1 MVPIKNSNDSIKNKF
16 LEKDYIMSD
25 DRPSYEE
32 LEQRIKELEEKVAE
46 STKSSDTK
54 NESEHRFRLISE
66 TLPVGIFE
74 TDSKSEC
81 LYTNTS
87 WQEIFGVSLIESLM
101 GDWRMFLHPDDRE
114 SVSEQWEQTLTNL
127 KAFSKDC
134 RIITPKGDER
144 WIHLRS
150 SPVFSDTGTRY
161 TGTAVDITDRKHAEV
176 ELKKAKEAAEA
187 ASIAKS
193 EFLANMSHEIRTPM
207 NGVIGMTN
215 LLMDTD
221 LGVEQRQFA
230 ETIRKSADSL
240 MKVIND
246 ILDFSKIEAGKL
258 ELEIIDFDL
267 RVTLEEVIELMSLKA
282 YEKGLEFASIV
293 HHEVPSLLRGDPGR
307 LRQILINLV
316 GNAIK
321 FTSSGE
327 VTLKAILEKEDAHR
341 VVIRFSVSDTGIG
354 ISEEGMDR
362 LFKSFSQ
369 VDGSTSRNY
378 GGTGLGLAISKQL
391 TELMEGRISVDSK
404 EGQGSTFWF
413 TVALEKQ
420 PDDCETLMISEDIR
434 RKRILF
440 VDDNAINRQVYREQL
455 KSWGCRYGE
464 ASSGAQAID
473 ELRCARKTGD
483 PYEIAI
489 IDMQMPEMD
498 GEELGRSIKQDPDL
512 ADTILI
518 MVSSMGV
525 RGDVSRLKKIGFAAY
540 LTKPVKQS
548 QLYDCLATTANIWKE
563 KKQREETTI
572 VTRHSLADNKKQGIR
587 ILLAE
592 DDATNQKVALHI
604 LKKFGYRADAAGNG
618 QEVLQA
624 LEKVPYDIV
633 LMDIQMPVMDGYA
646 ATHRIR
652 ELEHKAH
659 QVKLDKHNSEDLSDS
674 EAQFLARSGRIPII
688 AMTAHA
694 MKGDREK
701 CIAAGMDDYTTKPI
715 NPEELLEKIEKW
727 TRVEQNASNPEAK
740 VRKERVQP
748 ETSEET
754 QPLDLEKA
762 LERAMGDK
770 DFLKMLLGGF
780 IQELPDQIESLK
792 IAVADTDTVALT
804 EQAHKLKGAAA
815 NLSAYGVSSAAKSL
829 EEIGRSQN
837 MGEANQILEVLL
849 DESKRLTEYIERAEW

>member
-1 MVPIKNSNDSIKNKF
+1 
-16 LEKDYIMSD
+16 MSD

-32 LEQRIKELEEKVAE
+32 LEQRIIELEGKVA
-46 STKSSDTK
+46 KSSKSCDIQ
-54 NESEHRFRLISE
+54 NESEDRFRLISE

-74 TDSKSEC
+74 TDAKSEC

-101 GDWRMFLHPDDRE
+101 SDWREFLHPDDRE
-114 SVSEQWEQTLTNL
+114 SVSEQWEQTLRNL

-134 RIITPKGDER
+134 RVITPKGDER

-161 TGTAVDITDRKHAEV
+161 TGTVVDITDRKHTEV
-176 ELKKAKEAAEA
+176 ELKKAKDAAEA

-215 LLMDTD
+215 LLMDTGLD
-221 LGVEQRQFA
+221 VEQSQFT
-230 ETIRKSADSL
+230 ETIRTSADSL
-240 MKVIND
+240 MTVIND

-258 ELEIIDFDL
+258 ELEVIDFDL
-267 RVTLEEVIELMSLKA
+267 RITLEEVSELMSLKA

-307 LRQILINLV
+307 LRQILINLL

-321 FTSSGE
+321 FTDSGE
-327 VTLKAILEKEDAHR
+327 VTLKAILEEEDAHR
-341 VVIRFSVSDTGIG
+341 VVIHFSVSDTGIG
-354 ISEEGMDR
+354 ISKKDMDR

-369 VDGSTSRNY
+369 VDGSTSRNF

-391 TELMEGRISVDSK
+391 TELMEGRIGVDSK

-413 TVALEKQ
+413 TVAIEKQ
-420 PDDCETLMISEDIR
+420 PEDRETLMILEDIR
-434 RKRILF
+434 KKRILF

-464 ASSGAQAID
+464 ASSGTQAID
-473 ELRCARKTGD
+473 ELRSAQEAGD
-483 PYEIAI
+483 PFEIGI

-498 GEELGRSIKQDPDL
+498 GEELGRSIKQDADL

-525 RGDVSRLKKIGFAAY
+525 RGDVARLKKIGFAAY
-540 LTKPVKQS
+540 LTKPIKQS
-548 QLYDCLATTANIWKE
+548 QLYDCLAATAKIWKE
-563 KKQREETTI
+563 KKQPQDATI
-572 VTRHSLADNKKQGIR
+572 VTRHSLADNKKQGVR

-646 ATHRIR
+646 ATRRIR
-652 ELEHKAH
+652 ELELKAQ
-659 QVKLDKHNSEDLSDS
+659 QVKLNKNDSEDLTDS
-674 EAQFLARSGRIPII
+674 EIQFSTRSGRIPII

-701 CIAAGMDDYTTKPI
+701 CIAAGMDDYTPKPI

-727 TRVEQNASNPEAK
+727 TRVEQNASSPEAE
-740 VRKERVQP
+740 VQKEHVQP

-754 QPLDLEKA
+754 QPLDLEDA

-780 IQELPDQIESLK
+780 VQGLPDQIESLK
-792 IAVADTDTVALT
+792 VAVAGTDTVALA

-837 MGEANQILEVLL
+837 MDEANQVLEVLL
-849 DESKRLTEYIERAEW
+849 NESKRLTEYIERVEW

>member
-1 MVPIKNSNDSIKNKF
+1 M
-16 LEKDYIMSD
+16 EKDIDMSD

-32 LEQRIKELEEKVAE
+32 LKQRVKELEEKVAE
-46 STKSSDTK
+46 SSKSGDML

-74 TDSKSEC
+74 TDAKSEC

-101 GDWRMFLHPDDRE
+101 NDWREYLHPDDRE
-114 SVSEQWEQTLTNL
+114 AVYELWEQTLTNL
-127 KAFSKDC
+127 KAFSKDV
-134 RIITPKGDER
+134 RIITPKGEER

-161 TGTAVDITDRKHAEV
+161 TGTAVDITDRKRTEV
-176 ELKKAKEAAEA
+176 ELKKAKDAAEA
-187 ASIAKS
+187 ANIAKS

-221 LGVEQRQFA
+221 LGVEQREFT

-240 MKVIND
+240 MTVIND

-267 RVTLEEVIELMSLKA
+267 RLTLEEVVELMSHKA

-307 LRQILINLV
+307 LRQILINLM

-321 FTSSGE
+321 FTDSGE
-327 VTLKAILEKEDAHR
+327 VMLKVVLEKEDTHR
-341 VVIRFSVSDTGIG
+341 VRIRFSVSDTGIG
-354 ISEEGMDR
+354 ISKEGVGR

-391 TELMEGRISVDSK
+391 TELMEGNIGVESK

-413 TVALEKQ
+413 TVDLEKQ
-420 PDDCETLMISEDIR
+420 PDDHENLMIPEDIR
-434 RKRILF
+434 KRRILF

-455 KSWGCRYGE
+455 KSWGCRFGE

-473 ELRCARKTGD
+473 ELRCAIETGD
-483 PYEIAI
+483 SFDVAI
-489 IDMQMPEMD
+489 IDMQMPEMN
-498 GEELGRSIKQDPDL
+498 GEELGSRIKQDPGL
-512 ADTILI
+512 AETILI
-518 MVSSMGV
+518 MVSSVGT
-525 RGDVSRLKKIGFAAY
+525 RGDVARLKKIGFGGY
-540 LTKPVKQS
+540 LTKPIKQS
-548 QLYDCLATTANIWKE
+548 QLYDCIATTTKIWEE
-563 KKQREETTI
+563 KKQPQDATI
-572 VTRHSLADNKKQGIR
+572 VTRHSLADNEKQGIR

-624 LEKVPYDIV
+624 LEKVPYDLV
-633 LMDIQMPVMDGYA
+633 LMDIQMPVMDGYK

-652 ELEHKAH
+652 ELELKA
-659 QVKLDKHNSEDLSDS
+659 QQAKFNKNDSGDLLDSKIQHSKRSE
-674 EAQFLARSGRIPII
+674 RIPII

-727 TRVEQNASNPEAK
+727 TRVEQNAPSAGVE
-740 VRKERVQP
+740 VEKECMQP
-748 ETSEET
+748 ETKEEM
-754 QPLDLEKA
+754 QPLDFEKA

-792 IAVADTDTVALT
+792 VAVADTDTVALT
-804 EQAHKLKGAAA
+804 EQAHKLKGSAA
-815 NLSAYGVSSAAKSL
+815 NLSANGVSSAAKSL

-837 MGEANQILEVLL
+837 MDNANQILEVLIN
-849 DESKRLTEYIERAEW
+849 EGKRLTEYIERAEW

>member
-1 MVPIKNSNDSIKNKF
+1 MSN
-16 LEKDYIMSD
+16 

-32 LEQRIKELEEKVAE
+32 LEQRIKKLEEKVVE
-46 STKSSDTK
+46 STKSSDTQ
-54 NESEHRFRLISE
+54 NESEDRFRLISE

-74 TDSKSEC
+74 TDAKSEC

-101 GDWRMFLHPDDRE
+101 GDWRTFLHPDDRD
-114 SVSEQWEQTLTNL
+114 SVSEQWAQTLTNL

-161 TGTAVDITDRKHAEV
+161 TGTAVDITDRKHTEV

-187 ASIAKS
+187 GSVAKS

-221 LGVEQRQFA
+221 LNVEQRQFT
-230 ETIRKSADSL
+230 ETIQKSADSL
-240 MKVIND
+240 MTVIND

-258 ELEIIDFDL
+258 ELEVIDFDL
-267 RVTLEEVIELMSLKA
+267 RVTLEEVSELMSLKA

-293 HHEVPSLLRGDPGR
+293 HHEVPSLLCGDPGR
-307 LRQILINLV
+307 LRQILINLM

-321 FTSSGE
+321 FTDSGE
-327 VTLKAILEKEDAHR
+327 VTLKAIVEEEDAHR

-354 ISEEGMDR
+354 ISEESMDR

-391 TELMEGRISVDSK
+391 TELMEGRIGVDSK

-420 PDDCETLMISEDIR
+420 PDGCETLMISEDIR
-434 RKRILF
+434 KKRILF

-464 ASSGAQAID
+464 ASSGTQAID
-473 ELRCARKTGD
+473 ELRRAQKTKD
-483 PYEIAI
+483 PFEIAI
-489 IDMQMPEMD
+489 IDMQMPDMD
-498 GEELGRSIKQDPDL
+498 GEELGRSIKQDTEL
-512 ADTILI
+512 ADTTLI
-518 MVSSMGV
+518 MVSSMGA
-525 RGDVSRLKKIGFAAY
+525 RGDVARLKKIGFGAY
-540 LTKPVKQS
+540 LTKPIKQS
-548 QLYDCLATTANIWKE
+548 QLYDCLATTAKIWKE
-563 KKQREETTI
+563 KKPPQDATI

-618 QEVLQA
+618 QEVLEA
-624 LEKVPYDIV
+624 LEEIPYDVV
-633 LMDIQMPVMDGYA
+633 LMDIQMPVMDGYE
-646 ATHRIR
+646 ATRRIR
-652 ELEHKAH
+652 ELELKAQ
-659 QVKLDKHNSEDLSDS
+659 QVKLNKNDSEDLSDS
-674 EAQFLARSGRIPII
+674 KIQLFARSGRIPII

-701 CIAAGMDDYTTKPI
+701 CIAAGMDDYTPKPI

-727 TRVEQNASNPEAK
+727 TRAEHNASNPEAG
-740 VRKERVQP
+740 VQNERVQS
-748 ETSEET
+748 ETPEET
-754 QPLDLEKA
+754 QPLDFEVA

-780 IQELPDQIESLK
+780 VQELPDQIESLK
-792 IAVADTDTVALT
+792 VAVSGTDAVALT

-837 MGEANQILEVLL
+837 MDQANQILEVLL
-849 DESKRLTEYIERAEW
+849 NESKRLTEYIERAEW

>member
-1 MVPIKNSNDSIKNKF
+1 MEEDKV
-16 LEKDYIMSD
+16 MSD
-25 DRPSYEE
+25 NRPSYEE
-32 LEQRIKELEEKVAE
+32 LEQRIKILEKKVAE
-46 STKSSDTK
+46 SIKPGDIQ

-74 TDSKSEC
+74 TDEKSEC

-87 WQEIFGVSLIESLM
+87 WQEIFGLSLIEGLM
-101 GDWRMFLHPDDRE
+101 SDWRTFLHPDDRE

-134 RIITPKGDER
+134 RIITPKGVER

-150 SPVFSDTGTRY
+150 SPVFSDTGTRF
-161 TGTAVDITDRKHAEV
+161 TGTVADITHRKRTEV
-176 ELKKAKEAAEA
+176 ELEKAKDAAEA
-187 ASIAKS
+187 ANIAKS

-207 NGVIGMTN
+207 NGVIGMAN

-221 LGVEQRQFA
+221 LNGEQRQFT

-240 MKVIND
+240 MTVIND

-258 ELEIIDFDL
+258 ELENIDFDL
-267 RVTLEEVIELMSLKA
+267 RVTLEEVSELMSLKA
-282 YEKGLEFASIV
+282 YEKGLEFASVV
-293 HHEVPSLLRGDPGR
+293 HHEIPSLLRGDPGR
-307 LRQILINLV
+307 LRQILINLL

-321 FTSSGE
+321 FTDSGE
-327 VTLKAILEKEDAHR
+327 VTLKAKLEKEGANR
-341 VVIRFSVSDTGIG
+341 AVIRFSVHDTGIG
-354 ISEEGMDR
+354 ISEEGTNR
-362 LFKSFSQ
+362 LFQSFSQ

-391 TELMEGRISVDSK
+391 TELMEGRIGVDSK

-413 TVALEKQ
+413 TVELEKQ
-420 PDDCETLMISEDIR
+420 PDDCKAVMIPADIR
-434 RKRILF
+434 KKRILF

-455 KSWGCRYGE
+455 KSWGCRFGE
-464 ASSGAQAID
+464 ASSGTQAMD
-473 ELRCARKTGD
+473 ELRRARETGD
-483 PYEIAI
+483 PFEIAI
-489 IDMQMPEMD
+489 IDMQMPEMN

-518 MVSSMGV
+518 MVSSMGA
-525 RGDVSRLKKIGFAAY
+525 RGDVARLKKIGFAAY
-540 LTKPVKQS
+540 LTKPIKQS
-548 QLYDCLATTANIWKE
+548 QLYDCLATTAKIWKE
-563 KKQREETTI
+563 KKQPIDSTI
-572 VTRHSLADNKKQGIR
+572 VTRHSMADNKKQGIR

-624 LEKVPYDIV
+624 LEKIPYDIV
-633 LMDIQMPVMDGYA
+633 LMDIQMPVMDGY
-646 ATHRIR
+646 TVTRRIR
-652 ELEHKAH
+652 ELELKA
-659 QVKLDKHNSEDLSDS
+659 QRVKLNPNDSEDLSDS
-674 EAQFLARSGRIPII
+674 DIQLSARSGRIPII

-715 NPEELLEKIEKW
+715 NPEELLGKIEKW
-727 TRVEQNASNPEAK
+727 TRVEQNVPSQKINIE
-740 VRKERVQP
+740 KERLLP

-754 QPLDLEKA
+754 QPLDFEKA

-792 IAVADTDTVALT
+792 IAVAAIDAVALI

-837 MGEANQILEVLL
+837 MDEANQILEILL
-849 DESKRLTEYIERAEW
+849 HESKRLTEYIERAEW

>member
-1 MVPIKNSNDSIKNKF
+1 
-16 LEKDYIMSD
+16 MSD
-25 DRPSYEE
+25 KRPSYEE
-32 LEQRIKELEEKVAE
+32 LELRIKELEEKVADQ
-46 STKSSDTK
+46 TKSCDLE

-81 LYTNTS
+81 LYSNTS
-87 WQEIFGVSLIESLM
+87 WQEIFGISLIESLM
-101 GDWRMFLHPDDRE
+101 GDWREFLHPDDKE

-134 RIITPKGDER
+134 KIITPKGEER
-144 WIHLRS
+144 WIQLRS

-161 TGTAVDITDRKHAEV
+161 TGTAVDITDRKRTEV
-176 ELKKAKEAAEA
+176 ELKNARDAAEA

-221 LGVEQRQFA
+221 LNEEQRQFT
-230 ETIRKSADSL
+230 ETIQKSADSL
-240 MKVIND
+240 MTVIND

-267 RVTLEEVIELMSLKA
+267 RVTLEEVAELVNLKA
-282 YEKGLEFASIV
+282 IEKGLEFASIV

-321 FTSSGE
+321 FTGSGE

-341 VVIRFSVSDTGIG
+341 AMIRFSVTDTGIG

-391 TELMEGRISVDSK
+391 TELMGGRIGVESK
-404 EGQGSTFWF
+404 EGQGSKFWF
-413 TVALEKQ
+413 VISLEKQ
-420 PDDCETLMISEDIR
+420 PDVCSTLMIPEDIR
-434 RKRILF
+434 KKRIFF
-440 VDDNAINRQVYREQL
+440 VDDNSTNRQVYREQL

-464 ASSGAQAID
+464 ASSGSQTID
-473 ELRCARKTGD
+473 ELRRAKETGD
-483 PYEIAI
+483 PFDIAI
-489 IDMQMPEMD
+489 IDMQMPKMT
-498 GEELGRSIKQDPDL
+498 GEELGRIIKQDPDL

-518 MVSSMGV
+518 MVSSMGT

-540 LTKPVKQS
+540 LTKPIKQS
-548 QLYDCLATTANIWKE
+548 QMFDCLATTANIWKE
-563 KKQREETTI
+563 KKQKQDTPV
-572 VTRHSLADNKKQGIR
+572 VTRHTLADNKKQGIR

-592 DDATNQKVALHI
+592 DDATNRKVALHI
-604 LKKFGYRADAAGNG
+604 LKKFGYRADPAENG

-633 LMDIQMPVMDGYA
+633 LMDIQMPVMDGYT
-646 ATHRIR
+646 ATRRIR
-652 ELEHKAH
+652 ELERKA
-659 QVKLDKHNSEDLSDS
+659 QQIKINKNDDKDLSKFEIQLS
-674 EAQFLARSGRIPII
+674 SRSGRIPII
-688 AMTAHA
+688 AMTAHV

-701 CIAAGMDDYTTKPI
+701 CIAAGMDDYTPKPI

-727 TRVEQNASNPEAK
+727 TRVEQNVSNMGSE
-740 VRKERVQP
+740 VQKEGI
-748 ETSEET
+748 ELIESEKM

-770 DFLKMLLGGF
+770 EFLKMLLGGF

-792 IAVADTDTVALT
+792 VAVASTDTSALI
-804 EQAHKLKGAAA
+804 EHAHKLKGAAA

-837 MGEANQILEVLL
+837 MDEAHQILDVLL
-849 DESKRLTEYIERAEW
+849 NESRRLTEYVEQASF

>member
-1 MVPIKNSNDSIKNKF
+1 
-16 LEKDYIMSD
+16 MSD

-32 LEQRIKELEEKVAE
+32 LEQRIIELEGKVA
-46 STKSSDTK
+46 KSSKSCDIQ
-54 NESEHRFRLISE
+54 NESEDRFRLISE

-74 TDSKSEC
+74 TDAKSEC

-101 GDWRMFLHPDDRE
+101 SDWREFLHPDDRE
-114 SVSEQWEQTLTNL
+114 SVSEQWEQTLRNL

-134 RIITPKGDER
+134 RVITPKGDER

-161 TGTAVDITDRKHAEV
+161 TGTVVDITDRKHTEV
-176 ELKKAKEAAEA
+176 ELKKAKDAAEA

-215 LLMDTD
+215 LLMDTGLD
-221 LGVEQRQFA
+221 VEQSQFT
-230 ETIRKSADSL
+230 ETIRTSADSL
-240 MKVIND
+240 MTVIND

-258 ELEIIDFDL
+258 ELEVIDFDL
-267 RVTLEEVIELMSLKA
+267 RITLEEVSELMSLKA

-307 LRQILINLV
+307 LRQILINLL

-321 FTSSGE
+321 FTDSGE
-327 VTLKAILEKEDAHR
+327 VTLKAILEEEDAHR
-341 VVIRFSVSDTGIG
+341 VVIHFSVSDTGIG
-354 ISEEGMDR
+354 ISKKDMDR

-369 VDGSTSRNY
+369 VDGSTSRNF

-391 TELMEGRISVDSK
+391 TELMEGRIGVDSK
-404 EGQGSTFWF
+404 EVQGSTFWF
-413 TVALEKQ
+413 TVAIEKQ
-420 PDDCETLMISEDIR
+420 PEDRETLMILEDIR
-434 RKRILF
+434 KKRILF

-464 ASSGAQAID
+464 ASSGTQAID
-473 ELRCARKTGD
+473 ELRSAQEAGD
-483 PYEIAI
+483 PFEIGI

-498 GEELGRSIKQDPDL
+498 GEELGRSIKQDADL

-525 RGDVSRLKKIGFAAY
+525 RGDVARLKKIGFAAY
-540 LTKPVKQS
+540 LTKPIKQS
-548 QLYDCLATTANIWKE
+548 QLYDCLAATAKIWKE
-563 KKQREETTI
+563 KKQPQDATI
-572 VTRHSLADNKKQGIR
+572 VTRHSLADNKKQGVR

-646 ATHRIR
+646 ATRRIR
-652 ELEHKAH
+652 ELELKAQ
-659 QVKLDKHNSEDLSDS
+659 QVKLNKNDSEDLTDS
-674 EAQFLARSGRIPII
+674 EIQFSTRSGRIPII

-701 CIAAGMDDYTTKPI
+701 CIAAGMDDYTPKPI

-727 TRVEQNASNPEAK
+727 TRVEQNASSPEAE
-740 VRKERVQP
+740 VQKEHVQP

-754 QPLDLEKA
+754 QPLDLENA

-770 DFLKMLLGGF
+770 DFLKMLLGEFVQG
-780 IQELPDQIESLK
+780 LPDQIESLK
-792 IAVADTDTVALT
+792 VAVAGTDTVALA

-837 MGEANQILEVLL
+837 MDEANQVLEVLL
-849 DESKRLTEYIERAEW
+849 NESKRLTEYIERVEW

>member
-1 MVPIKNSNDSIKNKF
+1 MR
-16 LEKDYIMSD
+16 D

-46 STKSSDTK
+46 SAKSGDSQ

-74 TDSKSEC
+74 TDAKSEC

-101 GDWRMFLHPDDRE
+101 SDWRTFLHPDDRE

-134 RIITPKGDER
+134 RIITPKGVER

-161 TGTAVDITDRKHAEV
+161 TGTAVDITHRKRTEV
-176 ELKKAKEAAEA
+176 ELKKAKDAAEA

-207 NGVIGMTN
+207 NGVIGMAN

-221 LGVEQRQFA
+221 LGVEQRQFI

-267 RVTLEEVIELMSLKA
+267 RVTLEEVSELMSLKA

-316 GNAIK
+316 NNAIK
-321 FTSSGE
+321 FTNSGE
-327 VTLKAILEKEDAHR
+327 VTLKAKLEKEDANR
-341 VVIRFSVSDTGIG
+341 AVIRFSVHDTGIG

-391 TELMEGRISVDSK
+391 TELMGGRIGVDSK
-404 EGQGSTFWF
+404 EGHGSTFWF
-413 TVALEKQ
+413 TVGLEKQ
-420 PDDCETLMISEDIR
+420 PEDREAVIIPADIR
-434 RKRILF
+434 KKRILF

-464 ASSGAQAID
+464 ASSGTQAMD
-473 ELRCARKTGD
+473 ELRRARETGD
-483 PYEIAI
+483 PFEIAI
-489 IDMQMPEMD
+489 IDMQMPEMN
-498 GEELGRSIKQDPDL
+498 GEELGRSIKQDPNL

-518 MVSSMGV
+518 MVSSMGA
-525 RGDVSRLKKIGFAAY
+525 RGDVVRLKKIGFAAY
-540 LTKPVKQS
+540 LTKPIKQS
-548 QLYDCLATTANIWKE
+548 QLYDCLATTAKIWKE
-563 KKQREETTI
+563 KKQPQDATI

-624 LEKVPYDIV
+624 LEKIPYDIV
-633 LMDIQMPVMDGYA
+633 LMDIQMPVMDGYT
-646 ATHRIR
+646 ATRRIR
-652 ELEHKAH
+652 ELELKA
-659 QVKLDKHNSEDLSDS
+659 QRVKLNHNDSEDLSDS
-674 EAQFLARSGRIPII
+674 EIQLSARSGRIPII

-701 CIAAGMDDYTTKPI
+701 CIAAGMDDYTPKPI
-715 NPEELLEKIEKW
+715 NPEELLEKIEKSD
-727 TRVEQNASNPEAK
+727 RVEENVPSQKSGVE
-740 VRKERVQP
+740 KERLQP
-748 ETSEET
+748 ETSEGT
-754 QPLDLEKA
+754 QPLDFEKA

-780 IQELPDQIESLK
+780 VRELPDQIESLK
-792 IAVADTDTVALT
+792 VAVAGTDAVALT

-837 MGEANQILEVLL
+837 MDEANQILEVLL
-849 DESKRLTEYIERAEW
+849 NESKRLTEYIERAEW

>member
-1 MVPIKNSNDSIKNKF
+1 
-16 LEKDYIMSD
+16 MSCG
-25 DRPSYEE
+25 RHSYEE
-32 LEQRIKELEEKVAE
+32 LKRRIKDLEEKVARF
-46 STKSSDTK
+46 TKSGGVQ

-74 TDSKSEC
+74 TDAESEC

-101 GDWRMFLHPDDRE
+101 GDWRDFLHPDDRD

-134 RIITPKGDER
+134 RIITPKGEER
-144 WIHLRS
+144 WIQLRS

-161 TGTAVDITDRKHAEV
+161 TGTAVDITDRKHTEV

-215 LLMDTD
+215 LLMDTN
-221 LGVEQRQFA
+221 LSTEQQQFIV
-230 ETIRKSADSL
+230 TIQKSADSL
-240 MKVIND
+240 MTVIND

-258 ELEIIDFDL
+258 ELEMIDFDL
-267 RVTLEEVIELMSLKA
+267 RITLEEVAELMSLKA

-321 FTSSGE
+321 FTDSGE
-327 VTLKAILEKEDAHR
+327 VVLKAILEEEDAHGA
-341 VVIRFSVSDTGIG
+341 VIRFSVTDTGIG
-354 ISEEGMDR
+354 IPEEGTDR

-391 TELMEGRISVDSK
+391 TELMEGHIGVESK

-413 TVALEKQ
+413 TVNLEKQ
-420 PDDCETLMISEDIR
+420 PDNCEAPMIHEDIR
-434 RKRILF
+434 KKRILF

-455 KSWGCRYGE
+455 KSWGCRFGE
-464 ASSGAQAID
+464 ASGGSQAID
-473 ELRCARKTGD
+473 ELKHARKIGD
-483 PYEIAI
+483 PFEIAV
-489 IDMQMPEMD
+489 IDMQMPNMN
-498 GEELGRSIKQDPDL
+498 GEELGRNIKQDPDL

-518 MVSSMGV
+518 MVSSMGA
-525 RGDVSRLKKIGFAAY
+525 RGDVTRLKKIGFAAY
-540 LTKPVKQS
+540 LTKPIKHFH
-548 QLYDCLATTANIWKE
+548 LYDCLATTANKWKD
-563 KKQREETTI
+563 KQQPQDDAI
-572 VTRHSLADNKKQGIR
+572 VTRHFLADRKKQGIR

-592 DDATNQKVALHI
+592 DDATNRKVALHI
-604 LKKFGYRADAAGNG
+604 LKKFGYRADAAKNG
-618 QEVLQA
+618 EEVLQA
-624 LEKVPYDIV
+624 LENVPYDIV

-646 ATHRIR
+646 ATRRIR
-652 ELEHKAH
+652 ELELKAREL
-659 QVKLDKHNSEDLSDS
+659 KLNKNNDKDLSKPEIQLS
-674 EAQFLARSGRIPII
+674 ARTERIPII

-701 CIAAGMDDYTTKPI
+701 CIAAGMDDYTPKPI

-727 TRVEQNASNPEAK
+727 TRVKQNLSNPGSG
-740 VRKERVQP
+740 VQMESIEP
-748 ETSEET
+748 AASEEI

-762 LERAMGDK
+762 LERTMGDK
-770 DFLKMLLGGF
+770 EFLKMLLGGF

-792 IAVADTDTVALT
+792 VAVADTDTVALI
-804 EQAHKLKGAAA
+804 ERAHKLKGAAA
-815 NLSAYGVSSAAKSL
+815 NLSAYGISSAAKSL
-829 EEIGRSQN
+829 EEIGRSQK
-837 MGEANQILEVLL
+837 MGQAHQILDILL
-849 DESKRLTEYIERAEW
+849 DESRRLTEYVEHATF

>member
-1 MVPIKNSNDSIKNKF
+1 MEEDKV
-16 LEKDYIMSD
+16 MSD
-25 DRPSYEE
+25 NRPSYEE
-32 LEQRIKELEEKVAE
+32 LEQRIKILEEKVAE
-46 STKSSDTK
+46 SIKPGDIQ

-74 TDSKSEC
+74 TDEKSEC

-87 WQEIFGVSLIESLM
+87 WQEIFGLSLIEGLM
-101 GDWRMFLHPDDRE
+101 SDWRTFLHPDDRE

-134 RIITPKGDER
+134 RIITPKGVER

-161 TGTAVDITDRKHAEV
+161 TGTVADITHRKRTEV
-176 ELKKAKEAAEA
+176 ELEKAKDAAEA
-187 ASIAKS
+187 ANIAKS

-207 NGVIGMTN
+207 NGVIGMAN

-221 LGVEQRQFA
+221 LNGEQRQFT

-240 MKVIND
+240 MTVIND

-258 ELEIIDFDL
+258 ELENIDFDL
-267 RVTLEEVIELMSLKA
+267 RVTLEEVSELMSLKA
-282 YEKGLEFASIV
+282 YEKGLEFASVV
-293 HHEVPSLLRGDPGR
+293 HHEIPSLLRGDPGR
-307 LRQILINLV
+307 LRQILINLL

-321 FTSSGE
+321 FTDSGE
-327 VTLKAILEKEDAHR
+327 VTLKAKLEKEGANR
-341 VVIRFSVSDTGIG
+341 AVIRFSVHDTGIG
-354 ISEEGMDR
+354 ISEEGTNR
-362 LFKSFSQ
+362 LFQSFSQ

-391 TELMEGRISVDSK
+391 TELMEGRIGVDSK

-413 TVALEKQ
+413 TVELEKQ
-420 PDDCETLMISEDIR
+420 PDDCKAVMIPADIR
-434 RKRILF
+434 KKRILF

-455 KSWGCRYGE
+455 KSWGCRFGE
-464 ASSGAQAID
+464 ASSGTQAMD
-473 ELRCARKTGD
+473 ELRRARKTGD
-483 PYEIAI
+483 PFEIAI
-489 IDMQMPEMD
+489 IDMQMPEMN

-518 MVSSMGV
+518 MVSSMGA
-525 RGDVSRLKKIGFAAY
+525 RGDVARLKKIGFAAY
-540 LTKPVKQS
+540 LTKPIKQS
-548 QLYDCLATTANIWKE
+548 QLYDCLATTAKIWKE
-563 KKQREETTI
+563 KKQPIDATV
-572 VTRHSLADNKKQGIR
+572 VTRHSLADNKKQGIC

-624 LEKVPYDIV
+624 LEKIPYDIV
-633 LMDIQMPVMDGYA
+633 LMDIQMPVMDGYT
-646 ATHRIR
+646 ATRRIR
-652 ELEHKAH
+652 ELELKA
-659 QVKLDKHNSEDLSDS
+659 QRVKINPNDSEDLSDFEIQLS
-674 EAQFLARSGRIPII
+674 ARSGRIPII

-715 NPEELLEKIEKW
+715 NPEELLGKIEKW
-727 TRVEQNASNPEAK
+727 TRVEQNVPSQKAK
-740 VRKERVQP
+740 IEKERLLP

-754 QPLDLEKA
+754 QPLDFEKA

-792 IAVADTDTVALT
+792 VAVAGTDAVALT

-815 NLSAYGVSSAAKSL
+815 NLNAYGVSSAAKSL

-837 MGEANQILEVLL
+837 MDEANQILEILL
-849 DESKRLTEYIERAEW
+849 HESKRLTEYIERAEW

>member
-1 MVPIKNSNDSIKNKF
+1 
-16 LEKDYIMSD
+16 MSV

-46 STKSSDTK
+46 SNKSGDIK
-54 NESEHRFRLISE
+54 DESEHRFRLISE

-74 TDSKSEC
+74 TDAKSEC

-87 WQEIFGVSLIESLM
+87 WQKIFGISLIESLM
-101 GDWRMFLHPDDRE
+101 SDWKTFVHPDDRD
-114 SVSEQWEQTLTNL
+114 SVSEQWAHTLTNL
-127 KAFSKDC
+127 KPFSKDC

-150 SPVFSDTGTRY
+150 SPVFSDTDTRY
-161 TGTAVDITDRKHAEV
+161 IGTVVDITDRKHTEV
-176 ELKKAKEAAEA
+176 ELKNAKEAAEA

-207 NGVIGMTN
+207 NGVVGMTN

-221 LGVEQRQFA
+221 LSTEQLQYT

-267 RVTLEEVIELMSLKA
+267 RLTLEEVGELMSLKA
-282 YEKGLEFASIV
+282 YEKGLEFAFIV

-307 LRQILINLV
+307 LRQILINLL

-321 FTSSGE
+321 FTDSGE
-327 VTLKAILEKEDAHR
+327 VSLR
-341 VVIRFSVSDTGIG
+341 VVLEEEDPHRAVVRFIVHDTGIG
-354 ISEEGMDR
+354 ISEEGMGR

-378 GGTGLGLAISKQL
+378 GGTGLGLAIFKQL
-391 TELMEGRISVDSK
+391 AELMGGRIGVDSK

-413 TVALEKQ
+413 TVGLEKQ
-420 PDDCETLMISEDIR
+420 PDDCEPLMIPADIR
-434 RKRILF
+434 KKRILF
-440 VDDNAINRQVYREQL
+440 VDDNATNRQVYREQL

-464 ASSGAQAID
+464 ASNGSQALD
-473 ELRCARKTGD
+473 ELRRARKTGD
-483 PYEIAI
+483 PFQVAI
-489 IDMQMPEMD
+489 VDMHMPEMD
-498 GEELGRSIKQDPDL
+498 GEELGRIIKQDPEL

-518 MVSSMGV
+518 MVSSIGA
-525 RGDVSRLKKIGFAAY
+525 RGDVARLKKLGFAAY
-540 LTKPVKQS
+540 LTKPIRQS
-548 QLYDCLATTANIWKE
+548 QLYDCLAATVQIWK
-563 KKQREETTI
+563 KNKQPQDATI
-572 VTRHSLADNKKQGIR
+572 VTRHTLADNKKRGIR

-592 DDATNQKVALHI
+592 DDATNRKVALHI
-604 LKKFGYRADAAGNG
+604 LKKFGYRADAVENG

-624 LEKVPYDIV
+624 LEKIPYDVV
-633 LMDIQMPVMDGYA
+633 LMDIQMPVMDGYE
-646 ATHRIR
+646 ATRRIR
-652 ELEHKAH
+652 ELELKA
-659 QVKLDKHNSEDLSDS
+659 QQIKPSKNDPKDLSDFKTQLSVRS
-674 EAQFLARSGRIPII
+674 ERIPII

-701 CIAAGMDDYTTKPI
+701 CVAAGMDDYTPKPV
-715 NPEELLEKIEKW
+715 NPEELFEKIEKW
-727 TRVEQNASNPEAK
+727 TRIKQNISSPETEVQKDPA
-740 VRKERVQP
+740 QP
-748 ETSEET
+748 ETWEEIR
-754 QPLDLEKA
+754 PLDLEKA
-762 LERAMGDK
+762 LERVLGDK

-780 IQELPDQIESLK
+780 IQELPNQIESLK
-792 IAVADTDTVALT
+792 ISVADTDTVALI
-804 EQAHKLKGAAA
+804 EKAHKLKGAAA
-815 NLSAYGVSSAAKSL
+815 NLSALGVSFAAKSL

-837 MGEANQILEVLL
+837 MDKANQILDVLL
-849 DESKRLTEYIERAEW
+849 YESKRLTEYIERAEW

>member
-1 MVPIKNSNDSIKNKF
+1 
-16 LEKDYIMSD
+16 LEEDIDMSD

-32 LEQRIKELEEKVAE
+32 LEQRVKELEEKVAE
-46 STKSSDTK
+46 STKSGDK
-54 NESEHRFRLISE
+54 QNASEHRFRLISE

-74 TDSKSEC
+74 TDAKSEC

-101 GDWRMFLHPDDRE
+101 GDWRTFLHPDDRE

-134 RIITPKGDER
+134 RIITPKGVER

-161 TGTAVDITDRKHAEV
+161 TGTAVDITHRKRTED
-176 ELKKAKEAAEA
+176 ELKKARDAAEA

-221 LGVEQRQFA
+221 LGVEQREFT

-240 MKVIND
+240 MTVIND

-258 ELEIIDFDL
+258 ELEVIDFDL
-267 RVTLEEVIELMSLKA
+267 RVTLEEVGELMSLKA

-307 LRQILINLV
+307 LRQILINLM

-321 FTSSGE
+321 FTDSGQ
-327 VTLKAILEKEDAHR
+327 VTLRAVLEEEDPHR
-341 VVIRFSVSDTGIG
+341 AMIRFSVSDTGIG
-354 ISEEGMDR
+354 ISKEGVGR

-391 TELMEGRISVDSK
+391 TELMEGSIGVDSK

-413 TVALEKQ
+413 TVGLEKQ
-420 PDDCETLMISEDIR
+420 PDDGETLMIPEDIR
-434 RKRILF
+434 KKRILF
-440 VDDNAINRQVYREQL
+440 VDDNAINRQVYREQI

-473 ELRCARKTGD
+473 ELRCALEIGD
-483 PYEIAI
+483 PFDIAI
-489 IDMQMPEMD
+489 IDMQMPEMN
-498 GEELGRSIKQDPDL
+498 GEELGRRIKQDPDL
-512 ADTILI
+512 VDTILI
-518 MVSSMGV
+518 MVSSMGT
-525 RGDVSRLKKIGFAAY
+525 RGDVARLKKIGFGAY
-540 LTKPVKQS
+540 LTKPIKQS
-548 QLYDCLATTANIWKE
+548 QLYDCLAATAKIWKE
-563 KKQREETTI
+563 KKHPQDATI
-572 VTRHSLADNKKQGIR
+572 VTRHSLADNEKQGIR

-604 LKKFGYRADAAGNG
+604 LKKFGYRADAAENG

-624 LEKVPYDIV
+624 LEKVPYDII
-633 LMDIQMPVMDGYA
+633 LMDIQMPVMDGYT
-646 ATHRIR
+646 ATRRIR
-652 ELEHKAH
+652 EFELKA
-659 QVKLDKHNSEDLSDS
+659 QRTKLNKNDTEDLSDS
-674 EAQFLARSGRIPII
+674 KIQLSEQSRRIPII

-727 TRVEQNASNPEAK
+727 TRVEKNVSSPEAK
-740 VRKERVQP
+740 VEKEFVQP
-748 ETSEET
+748 KTQEEIC
-754 QPLDLEKA
+754 PLDFEKA

-770 DFLKMLLGGF
+770 DFLRMLLGGF

-792 IAVADTDTVALT
+792 VAVAGTDMVALT
-804 EQAHKLKGAAA
+804 EQAHKLKGSAA
-815 NLSAYGVSSAAKSL
+815 NLSAYGVSSAARSL

-837 MGEANQILEVLL
+837 IDNADQILEILL
-849 DESKRLTEYIERAEW
+849 KESKRLTEYVEQAEW

>member
-1 MVPIKNSNDSIKNKF
+1 MNDDK
-16 LEKDYIMSD
+16 
-25 DRPSYEE
+25 PSYEE

-46 STKSSDTK
+46 SAKSSDIQ

-74 TDSKSEC
+74 TDAKSEC

-101 GDWRMFLHPDDRE
+101 NDWRTFLHPDDRE
-114 SVSEQWEQTLTNL
+114 SVSERWEQTLTNL

-134 RIITPKGDER
+134 RIITPKGVER

-161 TGTAVDITDRKHAEV
+161 TGTAVDITARKRTEV
-176 ELKKAKEAAEA
+176 ELKKAKDAAEA

-207 NGVIGMTN
+207 NGVIGMAN

-221 LGVEQRQFA
+221 LDVEQLQFT

-240 MKVIND
+240 MTVIND

-258 ELEIIDFDL
+258 ELENIDFDL
-267 RVTLEEVIELMSLKA
+267 RITLEEVSELMSLKA
-282 YEKGLEFASIV
+282 YEKNLEFASIV

-316 GNAIK
+316 NNAIK
-321 FTSSGE
+321 FTDSGE
-327 VTLKAILEKEDAHR
+327 VTLKAILEKEDAQR
-341 VVIRFSVSDTGIG
+341 AVIRFRVSDTGIG
-354 ISEEGMDR
+354 ISEEGMGR

-391 TELMEGRISVDSK
+391 TELMGGRIGVDSK

-420 PDDCETLMISEDIR
+420 PEDHETLMIPADIR
-434 RKRILF
+434 KKRILF

-464 ASSGAQAID
+464 ASSGPQAMN
-473 ELRCARKTGD
+473 ELRRARETGD
-483 PYEIAI
+483 PFEIAI
-489 IDMQMPEMD
+489 IDMQMPEMN
-498 GEELGRSIKQDPDL
+498 GEELGRSIKQDPNL

-518 MVSSMGV
+518 MVSSMGT
-525 RGDVSRLKKIGFAAY
+525 RGDVVRLKKIGFAAY
-540 LTKPVKQS
+540 LTKPIKQS
-548 QLYDCLATTANIWKE
+548 QLYDCLATTAKIWKE
-563 KKQREETTI
+563 KKQPQDATI

-624 LEKVPYDIV
+624 LEKIPYDIV

-646 ATHRIR
+646 VTRRIR
-652 ELEHKAH
+652 ELELKA
-659 QVKLDKHNSEDLSDS
+659 QRIKLNKNDSEDLSDS
-674 EAQFLARSGRIPII
+674 EIKLSAQSGRIPII

-701 CIAAGMDDYTTKPI
+701 CIAAGMDDYTPKPI

-727 TRVEQNASNPEAK
+727 TLVEQDVPSQKAK
-740 VRKERVQP
+740 VEKEHVQP

-792 IAVADTDTVALT
+792 VAVAGTDKVALT

-837 MGEANQILEVLL
+837 MDKANQILEMLL
-849 DESKRLTEYIERAEW
+849 HESKRLTEYIERAEW

>member
-1 MVPIKNSNDSIKNKF
+1 LK
-16 LEKDYIMSD
+16 KDDVMSD

-32 LEQRIKELEEKVAE
+32 LEQRIKELEEKVSE
-46 STKSSDTK
+46 STKPCDIK
-54 NESEHRFRLISE
+54 NESEQRFRLISE

-74 TDSKSEC
+74 TDAKNEC

-101 GDWRMFLHPDDRE
+101 TDWRLSLHPDDAE
-114 SVSEQWEQTLTNL
+114 AASEQWEQTLTNL
-127 KAFSKDC
+127 KAFSKDL

-150 SPVFSDTGTRY
+150 SPVFSDTGIRY
-161 TGTAVDITDRKHAEV
+161 TGTAVDITDRKRTEI
-176 ELKKAKEAAEA
+176 ELKKARDAAEA

-215 LLMDTD
+215 LLLDTD
-221 LGVEQRQFA
+221 LNLEQSQFT
-230 ETIRKSADSL
+230 ETIKKSADSL
-240 MKVIND
+240 MAVIND

-258 ELEIIDFDL
+258 ELEVIDFDL
-267 RVTLEEVIELMSLKA
+267 RVTLEEVAELMGLKA

-293 HHEVPSLLRGDPGR
+293 HHEVPSLLCGDPGR
-307 LRQILINLV
+307 LRQILINLL

-327 VTLKAILEKEDAHR
+327 VTLNAILEEENSHR
-341 VVIRFSVSDTGIG
+341 AVIRFSVSDTGIG

-391 TELMEGRISVDSK
+391 TELMEGRIGVESK

-413 TVALEKQ
+413 TVSLEKQ
-420 PDDCETLMISEDIR
+420 PDDCKTLMISEDIR
-434 RKRILF
+434 KKRIFF
-440 VDDNAINRQVYREQL
+440 VDDNATNRQVYREQL

-464 ASSGAQAID
+464 ASDGDQAID
-473 ELRCARKTGD
+473 ELKRAQENGD
-483 PYEIAI
+483 PFEIAI
-489 IDMQMPEMD
+489 IDMQMPKMD
-498 GEELGRSIKQDPDL
+498 GEELGRIIKQDPVL

-518 MVSSMGV
+518 MVSSMGT
-525 RGDVSRLKKIGFAAY
+525 RGDVARLKKIGFAAY

-563 KKQREETTI
+563 KKQPKDATI
-572 VTRHSLADNKKQGIR
+572 VTRHSLVDNKKRGVR

-633 LMDIQMPVMDGYA
+633 LMDIQMPVMDGYT
-646 ATHRIR
+646 ATRRIR
-652 ELEHKAH
+652 ELERKA
-659 QVKLDKHNSEDLSDS
+659 QRSKLNQNDSEDLSDS
-674 EAQFLARSGRIPII
+674 KIQLLSRSGRLPII

-701 CIAAGMDDYTTKPI
+701 CIAAGMDDYTPKPI

-727 TRVEQNASNPEAK
+727 TCVEQNASSPEAE
-740 VRKERVQP
+740 VQKERVQP

-792 IAVADTDTVALT
+792 VAVAGTDAVALT

-837 MGEANQILEVLL
+837 MDEANQILEVLL
-849 DESKRLTEYIERAEW
+849 NESKRLTEYVERAEW

>member
-1 MVPIKNSNDSIKNKF
+1 
-16 LEKDYIMSD
+16 MSD

-46 STKSSDTK
+46 STRSSDMQ

-74 TDSKSEC
+74 TDAKSEC
-81 LYTNTS
+81 LYTNSS

-101 GDWRMFLHPDDRE
+101 GDWRTFLHPDDRE

-134 RIITPKGDER
+134 RVITSKGDER

-150 SPVFSDTGTRY
+150 SPIFSDTGTRY
-161 TGTAVDITDRKHAEV
+161 TGTAVDITDRKLTEV
-176 ELKKAKEAAEA
+176 ELKQAKDAAEA

-221 LGVEQRQFA
+221 LGVEQLQFT

-240 MKVIND
+240 MTVIND

-258 ELEIIDFDL
+258 ELENIDFDL
-267 RVTLEEVIELMSLKA
+267 RVTLEEVSELMSLKA

-316 GNAIK
+316 NNAIK
-321 FTSSGE
+321 FTDSGE
-327 VTLKAILEKEDAHR
+327 VTLKAILEEEDAQG

-391 TELMEGRISVDSK
+391 TELMGGRIGVDSK
-404 EGQGSTFWF
+404 EGQGSAFWF
-413 TVALEKQ
+413 TAALEKQ
-420 PDDCETLMISEDIR
+420 PEDRETLMIPEDIR
-434 RKRILF
+434 KKRILF
-440 VDDNAINRQVYREQL
+440 VDDNVINRQVYREQL

-464 ASSGAQAID
+464 ASSGPQAID
-473 ELRCARKTGD
+473 ELRRARETRD
-483 PYEIAI
+483 PFEIAI

-518 MVSSMGV
+518 MVSSMGT
-525 RGDVSRLKKIGFAAY
+525 RGDVARLKKIGFGAY
-540 LTKPVKQS
+540 LTKPIKQS
-548 QLYDCLATTANIWKE
+548 QLYDCLATTAKIWKE
-563 KKQREETTI
+563 KKQPQDTTI

-624 LEKVPYDIV
+624 LEKIPYDIV
-633 LMDIQMPVMDGYA
+633 LMDIQMPLMDGYT
-646 ATHRIR
+646 ATRRIR
-652 ELEHKAH
+652 ELEHKAQ
-659 QVKLDKHNSEDLSDS
+659 QVKLNKNDSKDLSGS
-674 EAQFLARSGRIPII
+674 EIQPLARSGRIPII

-701 CIAAGMDDYTTKPI
+701 CIAAGMDDYTPKPI
-715 NPEELLEKIEKW
+715 NPDELFEKIEKW
-727 TRVEQNASNPEAK
+727 TRAEQNASSPGAE
-740 VRKERVQP
+740 VQKERVQP

-754 QPLDLEKA
+754 QPLDLEMA

-770 DFLKMLLGGF
+770 DFLKILLGGF
-780 IQELPDQIESLK
+780 IQELPDQIDSLK
-792 IAVADTDTVALT
+792 AAVAGTDTVALT
-804 EQAHKLKGAAA
+804 ELAHKLKGAAA
-815 NLSAYGVSSAAKSL
+815 NLSAHGVSSAAKSL
-829 EEIGRSQN
+829 EKVGKSQD
-837 MGEANQILEVLL
+837 MGEANQILEVLIN
-849 DESKRLTEYIERAEW
+849 ESERLTEFIERADW

>member
-1 MVPIKNSNDSIKNKF
+1 
-16 LEKDYIMSD
+16 MSD

-32 LEQRIKELEEKVAE
+32 LEQRIIELEGKVA
-46 STKSSDTK
+46 KSSKSCDIQ
-54 NESEHRFRLISE
+54 NESEDRFRLISE

-74 TDSKSEC
+74 TDAKSEC

-101 GDWRMFLHPDDRE
+101 SDWREFLHPDDRE
-114 SVSEQWEQTLTNL
+114 SVSEQWEQTLRNL

-134 RIITPKGDER
+134 RVITPKGDER

-161 TGTAVDITDRKHAEV
+161 TGTVVDITDRKHTEV
-176 ELKKAKEAAEA
+176 ELKKAKDAAEA

-215 LLMDTD
+215 LLMDTGLD
-221 LGVEQRQFA
+221 VEQSQFT
-230 ETIRKSADSL
+230 ETIRTSADSL
-240 MKVIND
+240 MTVIND

-258 ELEIIDFDL
+258 ELEVIDFDL
-267 RVTLEEVIELMSLKA
+267 RITLEEVSELMSLKA

-307 LRQILINLV
+307 LRQILINLL

-321 FTSSGE
+321 FTDSGE
-327 VTLKAILEKEDAHR
+327 VTLKAILEEEDAHR
-341 VVIRFSVSDTGIG
+341 VVIHFSVSDTGIG
-354 ISEEGMDR
+354 ISKKDMDR

-369 VDGSTSRNY
+369 VDGSTSRNF

-391 TELMEGRISVDSK
+391 TELMEGRIGVDSI

-413 TVALEKQ
+413 TVAIEKQ
-420 PDDCETLMISEDIR
+420 PEDRETLMILEDIR
-434 RKRILF
+434 KKRILF

-464 ASSGAQAID
+464 ASSGTQAID
-473 ELRCARKTGD
+473 ELRSAQEAGD
-483 PYEIAI
+483 PFEIGI

-525 RGDVSRLKKIGFAAY
+525 RGDVARLKKIGFAAY
-540 LTKPVKQS
+540 LTKPIKQS
-548 QLYDCLATTANIWKE
+548 QLYDCLAATAKIWKE
-563 KKQREETTI
+563 KKQPQDATI
-572 VTRHSLADNKKQGIR
+572 VTRHSLADNKKQGVR

-646 ATHRIR
+646 ATRRIR
-652 ELEHKAH
+652 ELELKAQ
-659 QVKLDKHNSEDLSDS
+659 QVKLNKNDSEDLTDS
-674 EAQFLARSGRIPII
+674 EIQFSTRSGRIPII

-701 CIAAGMDDYTTKPI
+701 CIAAGMDDYTPKPI

-727 TRVEQNASNPEAK
+727 TRVEQNASSPEAE
-740 VRKERVQP
+740 VQKEHVQP

-754 QPLDLEKA
+754 QPLDLENA

-770 DFLKMLLGGF
+770 DFLKMLLGEFVQG
-780 IQELPDQIESLK
+780 LPDQIESLK
-792 IAVADTDTVALT
+792 VAVAGTDTVALA

-837 MGEANQILEVLL
+837 MDEANQVLEVLL
-849 DESKRLTEYIERAEW
+849 DESKRLTEYIERIEW

>member
-1 MVPIKNSNDSIKNKF
+1 
-16 LEKDYIMSD
+16 LEKTTSVMSD
-25 DRPSYEE
+25 DRPSNEE
-32 LEQRIKELEEKVAE
+32 LEQRIEELEEKVAE
-46 STKSSDTK
+46 STKPCDLE
-54 NESEHRFRLISE
+54 NESEQRFRLISE

-74 TDSKSEC
+74 TDAKSEC

-101 GDWRMFLHPDDRE
+101 SDWRTFLHPDDRE

-127 KAFSKDC
+127 KSFSKDC

-144 WIHLRS
+144 WIQLRS

-161 TGTAVDITDRKHAEV
+161 TGTAVDITDRKYNVAEL
-176 ELKKAKEAAEA
+176 EKTKEAAEA
-187 ASIAKS
+187 ANIAKS

-221 LGVEQRQFA
+221 LNVEQQQFT
-230 ETIRKSADSL
+230 ETIQKSADSL
-240 MKVIND
+240 MTVIND

-258 ELEIIDFDL
+258 ELETIDFDL
-267 RVTLEEVIELMSLKA
+267 RITLEEVAELMSLKA

-307 LRQILINLV
+307 LRQILINLM

-321 FTSSGE
+321 FTDSGE
-327 VTLKAILEKEDAHR
+327 VTLRAILEEEDDHR
-341 VVIRFSVSDTGIG
+341 AVIRFSVSDTGIG
-354 ISEEGMDR
+354 ISEEGLDR

-369 VDGSTSRNY
+369 MDGSTSRNY

-391 TELMEGRISVDSK
+391 TELMEGRIGVESK
-404 EGQGSTFWF
+404 EGRGSTFWF
-413 TVALEKQ
+413 TVSLEKR
-420 PDDCETLMISEDIR
+420 PDDCEAVMIPGDIR
-434 RKRILF
+434 KKRILF
-440 VDDNAINRQVYREQL
+440 VDDNATNRQVYREQL

-464 ASSGAQAID
+464 ASSGSQAID
-473 ELRCARKTGD
+473 KLKRAQEAGD
-483 PYEIAI
+483 SFEIAI
-489 IDMQMPEMD
+489 VDMQMPKMD

-518 MVSSMGV
+518 MVSSIGT
-525 RGDVSRLKKIGFAAY
+525 RGDVARLKKIGFAAY
-540 LTKPVKQS
+540 LTKPIKQS
-548 QLYDCLATTANIWKE
+548 QLYDCLATTAKIWKE
-563 KKQREETTI
+563 KKQPKDVTI
-572 VTRHSLADNKKQGIR
+572 VTRHHLADNKKQGIR

-618 QEVLQA
+618 EEALQA
-624 LEKVPYDIV
+624 LEKVSYDIV
-633 LMDIQMPVMDGYA
+633 LMDIQMPVMDGYT
-646 ATHRIR
+646 ATRRIR
-652 ELEHKAH
+652 ELELKA
-659 QVKLDKHNSEDLSDS
+659 QQIKLKKGDSEDLSDS
-674 EAQFLARSGRIPII
+674 KIQLSARSGRIPIV

-727 TRVEQNASNPEAK
+727 TCAEENAASSEDE
-740 VRKERVQP
+740 VQKERVQP

-792 IAVADTDTVALT
+792 VAVADTDMAAMM

-837 MGEANQILEVLL
+837 IDEANQIMEVLL
-849 DESKRLTEYIERAEW
+849 NESKRLTEYIERTEL

>member
-1 MVPIKNSNDSIKNKF
+1 
-16 LEKDYIMSD
+16 MSD

-32 LEQRIKELEEKVAE
+32 LKQRIKELEERVAG
-46 STKSSDTK
+46 SAISVDVQ

-74 TDSKSEC
+74 TDAKSEC

-101 GDWRMFLHPDDRE
+101 GDWRTFLHPDDRE

-127 KAFSKDC
+127 KAFAKDC

-161 TGTAVDITDRKHAEV
+161 TGTAVEITDRKHTEA

-207 NGVIGMTN
+207 NGVIGMAN
-215 LLMDTD
+215 LMMDTH
-221 LGVEQRQFA
+221 LSVEQHQFT

-240 MKVIND
+240 MTVIND

-258 ELEIIDFDL
+258 ELENIDFDL
-267 RVTLEEVIELMSLKA
+267 RVTLEEVSELMSLKA
-282 YEKGLEFASIV
+282 YEKGLEFACIV
-293 HHEVPSLLRGDPGR
+293 HHEVPSLLCGDPGR

-321 FTSSGE
+321 FTDSGE
-327 VTLKAILEKEDAHR
+327 VTLKTILEKEDDDRA
-341 VVIRFSVSDTGIG
+341 VIRFSIKDTGIG
-354 ISEEGMDR
+354 IPKEGMDR

-391 TELMEGRISVDSK
+391 TELMEGRIGVDSK
-404 EGQGSTFWF
+404 EGRGSTFWF
-413 TVALEKQ
+413 TAALEKQ
-420 PDDCETLMISEDIR
+420 PDDCETLMIPEDIR
-434 RKRILF
+434 KKRILF
-440 VDDNAINRQVYREQL
+440 VDDNAVNRQVYREQL

-464 ASSGAQAID
+464 APGGTEAID
-473 ELRCARKTGD
+473 KLRHAREMGD
-483 PYEIAI
+483 PFEVAI

-498 GEELGRSIKQDPDL
+498 GEEVGRIIKQDLDL
-512 ADTILI
+512 AGTILI
-518 MVSSMGV
+518 MVSSMGE
-525 RGDVSRLKKIGFAAY
+525 RGDVARLKKIGFAAY
-540 LTKPVKQS
+540 LTKPIKQS
-548 QLYDCLATTANIWKE
+548 QLYDCLAATAKIWNE
-563 KKQREETTI
+563 KKDPQDAAI
-572 VTRHSLADNKKQGIR
+572 VTRHSLADNKKRGIR

-592 DDATNQKVALHI
+592 DDVTNQKVALHI
-604 LKKFGYRADAAGNG
+604 LKKIGYRVDAAANG
-618 QEVLQA
+618 QEVLQM

-646 ATHRIR
+646 ATRRIR
-652 ELEHKAH
+652 ELELKAQ
-659 QVKLDKHNSEDLSDS
+659 QVKLDKNDSKDLSNS
-674 EAQFLARSGRIPII
+674 NVQLSSRSGRIPVI

-715 NPEELLEKIEKW
+715 NPEVLLDKIEKW
-727 TRVEQNASNPEAK
+727 ARVEQNTSIPEAK
-740 VRKERVQP
+740 VQKERVQP

-754 QPLDLEKA
+754 QPLNLEKA

-780 IQELPDQIESLK
+780 IQDLPDQIELLK
-792 IAVADTDTVALT
+792 VAVAGTDTVALT

-815 NLSAYGVSSAAKSL
+815 NLSAYGIYSAAKSL

-837 MGEANQILEVLL
+837 MDEANQILEVLL
-849 DESKRLTEYIERAEW
+849 DEGKRLTEYIERAEW

>member
-1 MVPIKNSNDSIKNKF
+1 
-16 LEKDYIMSD
+16 MSD
-25 DRPSYEE
+25 DKPSYEE

-46 STKSSDTK
+46 STKSGDIQ
-54 NESEHRFRLISE
+54 NESEDRFRLISE

-74 TDSKSEC
+74 TDAKSEC

-101 GDWRMFLHPDDRE
+101 SDWRTFLHPDDRE
-114 SVSEQWEQTLTNL
+114 SVVKQWEQTLTNL
-127 KAFSKDC
+127 KAFSKDF

-161 TGTAVDITDRKHAEV
+161 TGTAVDITDRKHTEV

-207 NGVIGMTN
+207 NGVIGMAN
-215 LLMDTD
+215 LLMDTN
-221 LGVEQRQFA
+221 LNLEQNQFT

-240 MKVIND
+240 MTVIND

-258 ELEIIDFDL
+258 ELEAIDFDL
-267 RVTLEEVIELMSLKA
+267 RVTLEEVSELMSLKA

-307 LRQILINLV
+307 LRQVLINLV

-321 FTSSGE
+321 FTGSGE
-327 VTLKAILEKEDAHR
+327 VTLKATLEEEDAHR
-341 VVIRFSVSDTGIG
+341 TVIRFNVSDTGIG
-354 ISEEGMDR
+354 ISEEGMGH
-362 LFKSFSQ
+362 LFQSFSQ

-391 TELMEGRISVDSK
+391 TELMEGRIGVDSK
-404 EGQGSTFWF
+404 EGHGSTFWF

-420 PDDCETLMISEDIR
+420 PDDRETLMIPEDIR
-434 RKRILF
+434 KKRILF

-455 KSWGCRYGE
+455 KSWSCRYGE
-464 ASSGAQAID
+464 ASNGTQAID
-473 ELRCARKTGD
+473 ELRRARETGD
-483 PYEIAI
+483 PFEIAI
-489 IDMQMPEMD
+489 IDMQMPDMN
-498 GEELGRSIKQDPDL
+498 GEELGRSIKQDPEL

-518 MVSSMGV
+518 MVSSMGA
-525 RGDVSRLKKIGFAAY
+525 RGDVARLKKIGFGAY
-540 LTKPVKQS
+540 LTKPIKQS
-548 QLYDCLATTANIWKE
+548 QLYDCLATTAKIWKE
-563 KKQREETTI
+563 KKQPQDATI

-604 LKKFGYRADAAGNG
+604 LKKFGYRADAAVNG
-618 QEVLQA
+618 QEVLKA
-624 LEKVPYDIV
+624 LEKVSYDIV
-633 LMDIQMPVMDGYA
+633 LMDIQMPVMDGYT

-652 ELEHKAH
+652 ELELKAQ
-659 QVKLDKHNSEDLSDS
+659 QVKLNKNDSEDLSDS
-674 EAQFLARSGRIPII
+674 EIQLLAHSGRIPII

-701 CIAAGMDDYTTKPI
+701 CIAAGMDDYTPKPI

-727 TRVEQNASNPEAK
+727 TRVEQNVSSPEAEIQ
-740 VRKERVQP
+740 KERMQP

-754 QPLDLEKA
+754 QPLDLENA

-770 DFLKMLLGGF
+770 DFLKMLLRGF

-792 IAVADTDTVALT
+792 VAVAGTDMVALT
-804 EQAHKLKGAAA
+804 EHAHKLKGAAA

-829 EEIGRSQN
+829 EDIGRSQN
-837 MGEANQILEVLL
+837 MDKANQILEV
-849 DESKRLTEYIERAEW
+849 